1 MKVKLQSF
9 PKLSQQECQPSLNIA
24 MSISPN
30 TLEAILGPNLESIL
44 AELEE
49 IYPPITP
56 NPDETMEKIM
66 YRSGQRSV
74 VDWINNRIKQD
85 N

>member
-1 MKVKLQSF
+1 
-9 PKLSQQECQPSLNIA
+9 

-49 IYPPITP
+49 IYPPTNP
-56 NPDETMEKIM
+56 NPDESMEKIM

-74 VDWINNRIKQD
+74 VDWIKTRVSEEQ
-85 N
+85 

>member
-1 MKVKLQSF
+1 
-9 PKLSQQECQPSLNIA
+9 

-49 IYPPITP
+49 IHPPITP

>member
-1 MKVKLQSF
+1 
-9 PKLSQQECQPSLNIA
+9 

-74 VDWINNRIKQD
+74 VEWIKDRVSEE
-85 N
+85 

>member
-1 MKVKLQSF
+1 
-9 PKLSQQECQPSLNIA
+9 

-44 AELEE
+44 SELEE
-49 IYPPITP
+49 IYPPTTP
-56 NPDETMEKIM
+56 NPDESMEKIM

-74 VDWINNRIKQD
+74 VEWIKTRISEEQ
-85 N
+85 

>member
-1 MKVKLQSF
+1 
-9 PKLSQQECQPSLNIA
+9 

-49 IYPPITP
+49 IHPPITP
-56 NPDETMEKIM
+56 NPDESMEQIM

-74 VDWINNRIKQD
+74 VDWINNRIKEED
-85 N
+85 

>member
-1 MKVKLQSF
+1 
-9 PKLSQQECQPSLNIA
+9 

-44 AELEE
+44 SELEE
-49 IYPPITP
+49 IYPAITP
-56 NPDETMEKIM
+56 TPEDSLERIM

-74 VDWINNRIKQD
+74 VDWIKTRI
-85 N
+85 NEEN

>member
-1 MKVKLQSF
+1 
-9 PKLSQQECQPSLNIA
+9 
-24 MSISPN
+24 MSTYPN
-30 TLEAILGPNLESIL
+30 TLEPIFGPNLESIL

-49 IYPPITP
+49 IHPPITP

-74 VDWINNRIKQD
+74 VEWIKDRVSEE
-85 N
+85 

>member
-1 MKVKLQSF
+1 
-9 PKLSQQECQPSLNIA
+9 
-24 MSISPN
+24 MSTYPN
-30 TLEAILGPNLESIL
+30 TLEPIFGPNLESIL

-74 VDWINNRIKQD
+74 VEWIRD
-85 N
+85 RVSEE

>member
-1 MKVKLQSF
+1 
-9 PKLSQQECQPSLNIA
+9 
-24 MSISPN
+24 MSTYPN

-49 IYPPITP
+49 IYPPTNP
-56 NPDETMEKIM
+56 NPDESMEKIM

-74 VDWINNRIKQD
+74 VDWIKTRVSEEQ
-85 N
+85 

>member
-1 MKVKLQSF
+1 MKAKLQNF

-24 MSISPN
+24 MSTYPN
-30 TLEAILGPNLESIL
+30 TLESILGPNLESIL

-74 VDWINNRIKQD
+74 VEWIKDRVSEE
-85 N
+85 

>member
-1 MKVKLQSF
+1 
-9 PKLSQQECQPSLNIA
+9 

-30 TLEAILGPNLESIL
+30 TLESILGPNLESIL

-49 IYPPITP
+49 IYPPTNP
-56 NPDETMEKIM
+56 NPDESMEKIM

-74 VDWINNRIKQD
+74 VDWIKTRVSEEQ
-85 N
+85 